1 MTLLQ
6 GDSQIGK
13 NDRMLQ
19 AESAGGGRVDPEAGL
34 QKPGYL
40 LRDFAL
46 TSTLGARVQ
55 ISDYRGRS
63 NLVIVFSG
71 DDASEL
77 DFLQDAAER
86 RKEITEQDA
95 TVIVALQ
102 PSPQNVHSIDKWQNL
117 PFPILIDDDGRIH
130 RLYGAL
136 DEQEKPFPVIYVTD
150 RFGEIVSVYAVL
162 EGKKLPGTDEVLRTL
177 EFINSQCP
185 ECEPPEWPR

>member
-46 TSTLGARVQ
+46 TSTLGARLQ

-95 TVIVALQ
+95 TVIVVLQ
-102 PSPQNVHSIDKWQNL
+102 PSAQNVHSINKWENL
-117 PFPILIDDDGRIH
+117 PFPILTDDDGRIH

-136 DEQEKPFPVIYVTD
+136 DEQKKPFPVIYVTD

>member
-95 TVIVALQ
+95 TVIVVLQ
-102 PSPQNVHSIDKWQNL
+102 PSAQNVHSIDKWQNL

-130 RLYGAL
+130 RTVRGA
-136 DEQEKPFPVIYVTD
+136 
-150 RFGEIVSVYAVL
+150 G
-162 EGKKLPGTDEVLRTL
+162 
-177 EFINSQCP
+177 
-185 ECEPPEWPR
+185 